1 MRFASWARGLPVL
14 LACAAAWAQAP
25 GTETETV
32 AIGQERARIA
42 TERARADQRFAAD
55 EIACQKRFAVT
66 DCVEKARTAQR
77 AVHNE
82 LRRQELVLNDTERRR
97 RTDAQQRRLQ
107 DKQNER
113 AADAASRT
121 NRAPPSPGAAPVP
134 SKQLP
139 RDAKPVPSHAQQA
152 AEHEAMMR
160 KKLADHAA
168 DEARRAELAANA
180 GEEERRYA
188 ERQRE
193 AAQHKARI
201 LQRKAEQASTAKP
214 LPTPP

>member
-113 AADAASRT
+113 AAPTVRRHHRVRRRCPASSCRVM
-121 NRAPPSPGAAPVP
+121 RSPCHRMRSRPPST
-134 SKQLP
+134 
-139 RDAKPVPSHAQQA
+139 KP
-152 AEHEAMMR
+152 
-160 KKLADHAA
+160 
-168 DEARRAELAANA
+168 
-180 GEEERRYA
+180 
-188 ERQRE
+188 
-193 AAQHKARI
+193 
-201 LQRKAEQASTAKP
+201 
-214 LPTPP
+214 